1 MARPFTVVGPTA
13 PVLSGRL
20 TVTDGWTGAPVP
32 QARVTMGVE
41 AVFTD
46 AAGQFTVD
54 TTAPCQRTTIVA
66 SGYLDRRLNC
76 LPSAGPTQRT
86 AVTLWPVKDDA
97 ERSALQVFAFRGR
110 GEILVQPYALILE
123 MQPDSNAAEAIT
135 AAWQGA
141 GATLDAASAGA
152 ARVHFQSLVDDGAIV
167 SPWSSPADCA
177 SAIPAAWPTDV
188 SGFCLGRPVGYFAHM
203 LLVAAHRAVIV
214 DSPPGAGK
222 STLAARMA
230 DERVALRA
238 MLYELGLRPHT
249 LPGLM
254 NATQPADTLSD
265 FERRTLHMLSLR
277 VRRYPLGV
285 AWPDTEF

>member
-32 QARVTMGVE
+32 QARVTVGVE

-76 LPSAGPTQRT
+76 LPSAGPAQRT

-110 GEILVQPYALILE
+110 GETLVQPYDLILE
-123 MQPDSNAAEAIT
+123 MQPDSNAADAIT
-135 AAWQGA
+135 AAWQRA

-167 SPWSSPADCA
+167 SPWASPADCA
-177 SAIPAAWPTDV
+177 SAIPLAWSIDV
-188 SGFCLGRPVGYFAHM
+188 SGFCLGRAVGYFAHM
-203 LLVAAHRAVIV
+203 LFV
-214 DSPPGAGK
+214 SP
-222 STLAARMA
+222 ARIG